1 MLKYDYFSSLCT
13 LTKKGCTAA
22 ELACKNGA
30 QASVKISKALTEAYT
45 SLCEL
50 ERALFSE
57 FIPPLDRSGIV
68 AYAHSLCSLSDAALL
83 YSTASPTRRFSA
95 SAKGFDGYC
104 VSLCDIL
111 NEGAASLD
119 GIKKSSEIP
128 RIEEFRSTR
137 SQALASVYV
146 PPLSPQAVCARQ
158 GLLFAISGAFD
169 TLIELILKSI

>member
-1 MLKYDYFSSLCT
+1 MLKYNYFSSLCK
-13 LTKKGCTAA
+13 LTEKCCTGA

-30 QASVKISKALTEAYT
+30 QASIKINKALTEAYT

-68 AYAHSLCSLSDAALL
+68 AYAHALCSLSDAAIV
-83 YSTASPTRRFSA
+83 YSTASPTRRLS
-95 SAKGFDGYC
+95 SSPKGFDGYC

-111 NEGAASLD
+111 RESSAMLN

-128 RIEEFRSTR
+128 RIEEFRGAR
-137 SQALASVYV
+137 SQALASIYI

-158 GLLFAISGAFD
+158 GLIFAISGAFD

>member
-13 LTKKGCTAA
+13 LTEKGCTAA

-30 QASVKISKALTEAYT
+30 QASLKISKALTEAYR

-83 YSTASPTRRFSA
+83 YSSTSPIKRLGF

-104 VSLCDIL
+104 ISLCNIL
-111 NEGAASLD
+111 MESAAMLD

-137 SQALASVYV
+137 SQALASIYV

-169 TLIELILKSI
+169 ALIELMLESI